1 MPGSSSRIAQGAI
14 VEGAIAQEA
23 IVERAIA
30 ERAIAEG
37 TVRTSRMATTRRTA
51 RGQRRR
57 AARGLSCCVALA
69 ALLAGC
75 QHPPPQA
82 NPHYVLDPPYQSG
95 GTWWYPRESHDL
107 DETGLAAVY
116 PDGHSPLTTDG
127 EVFGQG
133 ALAAAH
139 PTLQLPAIA
148 RLTDLETG
156 RSVLV
161 RINDRGT
168 PTPRRLVQVTR
179 RIAALLGMPA
189 DGVAQVRLTVL
200 PGPSEAAEQH
210 VAGARRLPIAAAPL
224 GVVTSD
230 SLPPPAGARQEGGG
244 PAMLA
249 VAAQPVGTAAPVADS
264 VPETVTQGP
273 PQPGRLWVRLDTFQ
287 SYEYAAIEQ
296 ARLAGLGPRIEQ
308 VFDGRDA
315 GFRVMIGPLGSVAA
329 ADSAVDRAIH
339 AGIVD
344 ARIVVE

>member
-14 VEGAIAQEA
+14 VEGAIAQG
-23 IVERAIA
+23 AIA
-30 ERAIAEG
+30 ERAIAER
-37 TVRTSRMATTRRTA
+37 TVRTSCMATTRRTA

-116 PDGHSPLTTDG
+116 PDGHPPLTTDG

-168 PTPRRLVQVTR
+168 PTPRRLVQVTK

-210 VAGARRLPIAAAPL
+210 VAGAPRLPIAAAPL
-224 GVVTSD
+224 GAVTSD

-249 VAAQPVGTAAPVADS
+249 VAAQPVGTAAPV
-264 VPETVTQGP
+264 PETVTQGP

-287 SYEYAAIEQ
+287 SYQYAAIEQ

-329 ADSAVDRAIH
+329 ADSAVDRAIR

>member
-1 MPGSSSRIAQGAI
+1 MPAAW
-14 VEGAIAQEA
+14 
-23 IVERAIA
+23 RA
-30 ERAIAEG
+30 R
-37 TVRTSRMATTRRTA
+37 RMATA
-51 RGQRRR
+51 
-57 AARGLSCCVALA
+57 LCCCVAVGT
-69 ALLAGC
+69 LLAGC
-75 QHPPPQA
+75 QHPPQA
-82 NPHYVLDPPYQSG
+82 NPHYVLDRPYQSG

-107 DETGLAAVY
+107 DETGLAAIY
-116 PDGHSPLTTDG
+116 PDDHVPLTTDG

-168 PTPRRLVQVTR
+168 PTPRRLVQVTK

-210 VAGARRLPIAAAPL
+210 VAGTPRLPIAAAPR
-224 GVVTSD
+224 GEVSSA
-230 SLPPPAGARQEGGG
+230 SLPPPAGARQEGGHAL
-244 PAMLA
+244 PA
-249 VAAQPVGTAAPVADS
+249 VAAQPVASTAEMPDH

-273 PQPGRLWVRLDTFQ
+273 PQPGRLWVRLDSFQ
-287 SYEYAAIEQ
+287 FYQYAAIEQ
-296 ARLAGLGPRIEQ
+296 ARLAGLAPRIER
-308 VFDGRDA
+308 VFDGREQS
-315 GFRVMIGPLGSVAA
+315 FRVMIGPLGSVAA
-329 ADSAVDRAIH
+329 ADVAVDQAIR

>member
-1 MPGSSSRIAQGAI
+1 
-14 VEGAIAQEA
+14 
-23 IVERAIA
+23 
-30 ERAIAEG
+30 
-37 TVRTSRMATTRRTA
+37 MADARRTA
-51 RGQRRR
+51 RD
-57 AARGLSCCVALA
+57 LCCCVALA

-75 QHPPPQA
+75 QHAPPQA
-82 NPHYVLDPPYQSG
+82 NPHYVLDAPYQSG

-107 DETGLAAVY
+107 DATGLAAIY
-116 PDGHSPLTTDG
+116 TDDHPPLTTDG

-179 RIAALLGMPA
+179 RIATLLGMPA
-189 DGVAQVRLTVL
+189 DGAAQVRLTVL

-210 VAGARRLPIAAAPL
+210 VAGAPRLPIASAPR
-224 GVVTSD
+224 GAVTSD
-230 SLPPPAGARQEGGG
+230 SLPPPPGARQEGGG
-244 PAMLA
+244 AAMLA
-249 VAAQPVGTAAPVADS
+249 VAARPAETAALLPDT

-273 PQPGRLWVRLDTFQ
+273 ARPGRLWVRLDTFQ
-287 SYEYAAIEQ
+287 SYQYAAIEQ
-296 ARLAGLGPRIEQ
+296 ARLAGLGPRIERS
-308 VFDGRDA
+308 FDGRDA
-315 GFRVMIGPLGSVAA
+315 GFRVMIGPLGSVAE
-329 ADSAVDRAIH
+329 ADSVVDRAIR
-339 AGIVD
+339 AGVVD